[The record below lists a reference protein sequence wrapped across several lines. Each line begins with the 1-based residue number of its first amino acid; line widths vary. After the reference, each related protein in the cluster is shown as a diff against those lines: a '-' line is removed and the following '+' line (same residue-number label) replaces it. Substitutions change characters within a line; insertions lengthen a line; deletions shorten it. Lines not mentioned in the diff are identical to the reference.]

1 MNIFD
6 NVFSSRRRMSSN
18 IVYRKMVSED
28 VPAVYAIELATFPTP
43 WTLDSFYYEM
53 HENQYAH
60 YVLAVDENNTIIGF
74 CGMWMV
80 IDAAQIT
87 NVAVLETARGQG
99 IGEGLMR
106 EAMRIAR
113 EHGMDV
119 MSLEVRETNT
129 VAQNLYRKLAFQ
141 DGGIRKGYYTDN
153 GEDALVMWV
162 NL

>member
-1 MNIFD
+1 
-6 NVFSSRRRMSSN
+6 MSSDV
-18 IVYRKMVSED
+18 IYRKMVSED
-28 VPAVYAIELATFPTP
+28 VPVVYEIELATFSTP
-43 WTLDSFYYEM
+43 WTLDSFYYEV

-60 YVLAVDENNTIIGF
+60 YVLAIDEYNNIIGF

-87 NVAVLETARGQG
+87 NVAVIDAARGHG

-106 EAMRIAR
+106 EAMRIAKDHSM
-113 EHGMDV
+113 EV
-119 MSLEVRETNT
+119 MSLEVRVSNT
-129 VAQNLYRKLAFQ
+129 VAQNLYRKLDFQ

>member
-1 MNIFD
+1 
-6 NVFSSRRRMSSN
+6 MSSN
-18 IVYRKMVSED
+18 IMYRKMVSDD
-28 VPAVYAIELATFPTP
+28 VPAVYEIELATFSAP
-43 WTLDSFYYEM
+43 WTLDSFYYEV

-60 YVLAVDENNTIIGF
+60 YVLAVDADGSIIGF

-87 NVAVLETARGQG
+87 NVAVIEAARGRG
-99 IGEGLMR
+99 IGEELMR
-106 EAMRIAR
+106 ESMRIAR
-113 EHGMDV
+113 QYEMEV
-119 MSLEVRETNT
+119 MSLEVRVTNT
-129 VAQNLYRKLAFQ
+129 VAQNLYRKLDFQ

>member
-1 MNIFD
+1 MS
-6 NVFSSRRRMSSN
+6 NVT
-18 IVYRKMVSED
+18 YRKMGSDD
-28 VPAVYAIELATFPTP
+28 VPAVYEIELATFPTP

-53 HENQYAH
+53 HENQYAY
-60 YVLAVDENNTIIGF
+60 YVLAVDKDDRIIGF

-87 NVAVLETARGQG
+87 NVAVIETARGCG

-113 EHGMDV
+113 QNVLDS
-119 MSLEVRETNT
+119 MSLEVRVTNT
-129 VAQNLYRKLAFQ
+129 VAQNLYRKLDFQ